1 MKTYRICVIGGHCG
15 VRMIV
20 VAEHLQEM
28 LRNAGYICEVT
39 HQSLWDHPTPPYA
52 ANLVL
57 ELLPAFTE
65 AEVGCPVINIKPLL
79 RDLDHPAIINQ
90 VLQHVQASFSVVS
103 AQSMR

>member
-39 HQSLWDHPTPPYA
+39 HQSLWDHLPLHTLLIWFLNCCLLSPKRK
-52 ANLVL
+52 LVAL
-57 ELLPAFTE
+57 
-65 AEVGCPVINIKPLL
+65 
-79 RDLDHPAIINQ
+79 
-90 VLQHVQASFSVVS
+90 
-103 AQSMR
+103 